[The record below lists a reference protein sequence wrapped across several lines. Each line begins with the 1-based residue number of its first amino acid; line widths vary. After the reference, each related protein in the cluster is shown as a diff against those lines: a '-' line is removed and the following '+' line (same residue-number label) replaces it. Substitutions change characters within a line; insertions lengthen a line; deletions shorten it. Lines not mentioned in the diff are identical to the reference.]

1 MTYNGSVTLPSD
13 AAVAYDT
20 IKFIWEFK
28 REKLKS
34 SNSNEGHKQESNEIS
49 YNEDE
54 DHLKREL
61 DGKENREIFSP
72 TMNECL

>member
-1 MTYNGSVTLPSD
+1 MLLWSMILLSSYENS
-13 AAVAYDT
+13 
-20 IKFIWEFK
+20 

-54 DHLKREL
+54 DHLKGEL

-72 TMNECL
+72 TMNKCYS